1 MIPLTD
7 LKAQITPIRHELDQA
22 WARVLNSG
30 AYVLGEEVE
39 GFESEFSAYCH
50 TACTV
55 ATNSGTSALH
65 LALLALGIG
74 PGDEVITVAHTFVAT
89 VEAIRF
95 TGARPVLVDV
105 DASSNTLDPSCLEGA
120 IGPRSKAVVP
130 VHIYGQCADMEPI
143 CTIARRHGLAVV
155 EDAAQAHGALYNGRP
170 AGSLGDVA
178 CFSFYPSKNLGACG
192 EGGAVVTD
200 DGAVASTVRRL
211 RDHGQSSK
219 HQHELVGFNYRMEA
233 LQAATL
239 RVKLR
244 HLDDWNSARRRL
256 AAEYRRRL
264 EGRIGLLTEMPS
276 VMPVHH
282 IFPIFHDDRDHL
294 GNHLARCG
302 VQTGIHYPTPVHLQP
317 AYRDLGYHRGDLP
330 RTEWISQH
338 ELSLPIYPEMSMQA
352 IETVAAAVRL
362 FGSRQPAYPRGISMR
377 EPPGY
382 LGETK
387 PITRNRTAPFPS
399 VSICYQA
406 YNEEATVREVLEETE
421 ALLSGR
427 GLDYEIILCDD
438 GSKDATGAIADEV
451 ARSASSVRTFHHER
465 NLGIPRTQL
474 DLYTLAKKD
483 FVYIDGVDRQWSI
496 AILLDLLPL
505 AGEWDIIV
513 ASRRQK
519 FYGPLRAFVSY
530 VFNLLPRMLFGVRT
544 YDAGATKLI
553 RRDVLFLD
561 RVISDSPF
569 LAAEVMIRAAR
580 AGHRITA
587 VPVDINPRRTGRS
600 HGISM
605 ASLRGAIRDVV
616 RVWWALRTSDE
627 HPRERLPAGRMRHG

>member
-1 MIPLTD
+1 MIPLID

-39 GFESEFSAYCH
+39 AFESEFSAYCG
-50 TACTV
+50 TACAV

-89 VEAIRF
+89 VEAVRF

-105 DASSNTLDPSCLEGA
+105 DGGSNTLDPSCLEAA

-130 VHIYGQCADMEPI
+130 VHIYGQCADMESI
-143 CTIARRHGLAVV
+143 CTIAGRHGLAVV
-155 EDAAQAHGALYNGRP
+155 EDAAQAHGALYHGRP

-192 EGGAVVTD
+192 EGGAVMTED
-200 DGAVASTVRRL
+200 DVVASTVRRL

-244 HLDDWNSARRRL
+244 YLDDWNSARRSL
-256 AAEYRRRL
+256 ATEYRRL
-264 EGRIGLLTEMPS
+264 LNGRIRLLKEMPS
-276 VMPVHH
+276 VTPVHH
-282 IFPIFHDDRDHL
+282 IFPVFHDDRDHL

-302 VQTGIHYPTPVHLQP
+302 VQTGIHYPTPVHVQP

-330 RTEWISQH
+330 ETEWISEH
-338 ELSLPIYPEMSMQA
+338 ELSLPIYPEMSLQA

-362 FGSRQPAYPRGISMR
+362 FESRETAYRSGISTR
-377 EPPGY
+377 EHLEY
-382 LGETK
+382 LSETK
-387 PITRNRTAPFPS
+387 PKTWNRTAPFPS

-421 ALLSGR
+421 ALLSGK

-438 GSKDATGAIADEV
+438 GSEDATGAIADDV

-465 NLGIPRTQL
+465 NLGIPRTQR

-513 ASRRQK
+513 ASRRHK
-519 FYGPLRAFVSY
+519 FYGPFRAFVSY
-530 VFNLLPRMLFGVRT
+530 VFNLVPRVLFGVRT

-553 RRDVLFLD
+553 RRDLLFLD

-580 AGHRITA
+580 EGHRITA

-600 HGISM
+600 HGISL
-605 ASLRGAIRDVV
+605 ASLRRAIRDVV
-616 RVWWALRTSDE
+616 RVWWALRGSDE
-627 HPRERLPAGRMRHG
+627 HPRERRRAGQMRHG